1 MVAIV
6 RKLMLLAF
14 FIVLFVIAGCNSTGT
29 ITSLDQDEEIVR
41 IGYQKNGPLLLLKS
55 LGTLD
60 ERLEK
65 QGFKVKWKEF
75 QAGPLLV
82 EALNAEAIDFGRTG
96 NTPVIFAQAADT
108 SFTYVAAG
116 FSKYKGSGILVP
128 NDSDIT
134 KLEDLK
140 GKRIGFSKGSSS
152 HYLLIKALE
161 TAGLTLDDITSAY
174 LTPGDARVA
183 FEQGTID
190 AMVVWDPY
198 VASTELES
206 NGRLLIDGEGLTT
219 DRDFFVATE
228 TFKEKYPEV
237 IEIIIEEVA
246 ASSRW
251 ANENPDELVDMLV
264 PILGI
269 DEAAI
274 RMMIERRTYGVE
286 DLSEEIMEEQQE
298 IADIFYQLDI
308 IPKSIKV
315 RETME

>member
-1 MVAIV
+1 
-6 RKLMLLAF
+6 MLLAL
-14 FIVLFVIAGCNSTGT
+14 FIVLIVMAGCKSTGA
-29 ITSLDQDEEIVR
+29 ISRSDQDEDKVR
-41 IGYQKNGPLLLLKS
+41 IGYQKNGPLLLVKS

-60 ERLEK
+60 ERLEEE
-65 QGFKVKWKEF
+65 GYKVEWKEF

-128 NDSDIT
+128 SDSDIM

-152 HYLLIKALE
+152 HYLLVKALE
-161 TAGLTLDDITSAY
+161 KAGLMLDDITPAY

-183 FEQGTID
+183 FEQGTIE

-198 VASTELES
+198 VASTQLES
-206 NGRLLIDGEGLTT
+206 DGRLLVDGEGLTT
-219 DRDFFVATE
+219 DRDFFVATRD
-228 TFKEKYPEV
+228 FYKEYPEV

-246 ASSRW
+246 ASSKW

-274 RMMIERRTYGVE
+274 RMMMERRTYGVE

-298 IADIFYQLDI
+298 IADIFYQFDI
-308 IPKSIKV
+308 IPKEIQV
-315 RETME
+315 REAME